1 MTIKKLLSAIVIVVS
16 LSFAVPLLAP
26 NTQVNAQPPAAAN
39 GASCGGGSFLSF
51 PRWYDGICEGDGQIK
66 SPEAVGGLG
75 NFIWTI
81 VLNIIQMMLY
91 LVGLISLAFII
102 WGGFKYMISG
112 DNSSGTASARKTI
125 LNAVIGLVLS
135 IMSFAIV
142 NAVVAS
148 IGGTIG

>member
-1 MTIKKLLSAIVIVVS
+1 MKKIMSTVFIVFAM
-16 LSFAVPLLAP
+16 SFLTPLVAPAP
-26 NTQVNAQPPAAAN
+26 NVSAQPS
-39 GASCGGGSFLSF
+39 GTGGGSSCGGGSFLSF
-51 PRWYDGICEGDGQIK
+51 PRWYDGLCKGSGQIK
-66 SPEAVGGLG
+66 SPGEMGGLG

-81 VLNIIQMMLY
+81 VLNIVEMMLY

-112 DNSSGTASARKTI
+112 DNASGTASARKTI